1 MAYVIPNLEDA
12 PHSQLISLHIKFSI
26 YAVQFNHYLAR
37 KKLKIDMKILQS
49 TCCLRMSHVLSK
61 IMYKED

>member
-26 YAVQFNHYLAR
+26 YLVYNVVQFNHYLDR
-37 KKLKIDMKILQS
+37 KKLKIDMKFYNLPVALE
-49 TCCLRMSHVLSK
+49 CLMF
-61 IMYKED
+61 